1 MFMKRKNAVTALVV
15 LFICIA
21 VYLNWNYA
29 GNIDDGLQDTM
40 DTGKT
45 LGEVTLANNEA
56 EDNMGKE
63 ENVVEKNEKN
73 KDASSQGEAGEYFAN
88 ARLEKQK
95 ARDNALTILKD
106 TVEKTQVSQQERDK
120 AAAKMENLAAGAI
133 SETRIETLIK
143 AKGFEECVTLI
154 NEEVV
159 NVIVKAPEKGLT
171 QSDTTKIK
179 DIVIS
184 ETKVDPGQIK
194 IVEIK

>member
-1 MFMKRKNAVTALVV
+1 MFMKRKNAVTALIV

-21 VYLNWNYA
+21 VYLNWNYTGDVENEIQA
-29 GNIDDGLQDTM
+29 SM

-56 EDNMGKE
+56 KDDIGKE
-63 ENVVEKNEKN
+63 ENVVEENN
-73 KDASSQGEAGEYFAN
+73 ANNQDATGDYFAN

-95 ARDNALTILKD
+95 ARDNALTILKE
-106 TVEKTQVSQQERDK
+106 TTEKSQISQQERDK
-120 AAAKMENLAAGAI
+120 AASNMENLASGAI
-133 SETRIETLIK
+133 SETRIETLVK
-143 AKGFEECVTLI
+143 AKGFEECVALI

-171 QSDTTKIK
+171 PSDTTKIK

-184 ETKVDPGQIK
+184 ETKVNPGQIK